1 LSFTAFYGWI
11 AQHPHFA
18 GLAVFLIALAE
29 SLAVVGLLVPGVA
42 MMFAAGAL
50 VGAGALAFEPI
61 CAYAVAGAI
70 AGDGLSFWLGW
81 HYRHRL
87 NSLWPFTR
95 HPGMIDGGVA
105 FFRRYGGRSV
115 LFGRFV
121 GPVRAVIPLVAGM
134 LAMPVRRF
142 IAINV
147 LSALLWGPAYLLPGM
162 AFGASVD
169 LASQV
174 TGRLAAL
181 LIALLAV
188 LWFTA
193 WLSKRLYGYFRPR
206 THELILVTFDLCRT
220 HPLFGRLTAPLIDP
234 NRRDYPGL
242 AIWAVLLGAVS
253 VMACTLVPA
262 DLVPVSLEA
271 WRNPWADYALTVCE
285 ELGSPPAVLV
295 FSAAIGGWL
304 LIRGRRLAAAHF
316 LGGIGFALLLGE
328 LCGAAFAAPPVDGRV
343 LNGAVAYG
351 FVAILLADRA
361 AAGWRWPIYAAAA
374 LLAIVIAFARLYS
387 DTGEFLAV
395 CFTLIL
401 ALVWLVL
408 LGVAY
413 RRHRHAESP
422 ASGLFWLAPLILT
435 AVALALW
442 SRHSV
447 EEFAYRMPHVVV
459 GESAWLDR
467 DWRSLPAYRVRTFGR
482 PDQLLAIQWA
492 SSLDAVRADLS
503 RNGWREA
510 KPLSLNSALRV
521 LSPDTGIGELPV
533 LPHFNQTEAD
543 ALRMIKPAP
552 GGRWL
557 IVRFW
562 PSGLTLER
570 NSIPIWLGSAAFL
583 EAREF
588 LGLMKFS
595 EEKDDGLE
603 ALDLLAAELKARM
616 PVIVR
621 TAEPG
626 RMVVLVPP

>member
-1 LSFTAFYGWI
+1 MSFTAFYGWI

-50 VGAGALAFEPI
+50 VGAGALAFGPI

-81 HYRHRL
+81 HYRQRL
-87 NSLWPFTR
+87 NALWPFTR
-95 HPGMIDGGVA
+95 YPGMIDSGVA

-188 LWFTA
+188 LWLTV
-193 WLSKRLYGYFRPR
+193 WLSKRLYTYFRPR

-242 AIWAVLLGAVS
+242 LIWAVLLGTTGI
-253 VMACTLVPA
+253 MAGTLVSA

-271 WRNPWADYALTVCE
+271 WRNPWADYALAVCE
-285 ELGSPPAVLV
+285 ELGSTPAVLV
-295 FSAAIGGWL
+295 FSAAIGSWL
-304 LIRGRRLAAAHF
+304 LLRGRRLAAAHF
-316 LGGIGFALLLGE
+316 LGGIGFALMLGE
-328 LCGAAFAAPPVDGRV
+328 LCGAAFAVPPVDGPV

-351 FVAILLADRA
+351 FVAILLADPA
-361 AAGWRWPIYAAAA
+361 AVGWRWPIYATAA
-374 LLAIVIAFARLYS
+374 LLTIVIAFARLYS
-387 DTGEFLAV
+387 DAGEFLAV
-395 CFTLIL
+395 CFTLAL
-401 ALVWLVL
+401 ALTWLVL

-413 RRHRHAESP
+413 RRHRHAEPP
-422 ASGLFWLAPLILT
+422 AGGLFWLAPLALA
-435 AVALALW
+435 AVASALW
-442 SRHSV
+442 SSHSV
-447 EEFAYRMPHVVV
+447 EEFAYRMPRVAVD
-459 GESAWLDR
+459 ESAWLGQG
-467 DWRSLPAYRVRTFGR
+467 WRSLPAYRVQTFGR
-482 PDQLLAIQWA
+482 PNQPLAVQWA
-492 SSLDAVRADLS
+492 SPLDTIRADLS
-503 RNGWREA
+503 RNGWRET
-510 KPLSLNSALRV
+510 KPLSLRPALRV
-521 LSPDTGIGELPV
+521 LNPDTGIAELPV
-533 LPHFNQTEAD
+533 LPHFNQTEVD

-562 PSGLTLER
+562 PSGLVLER
-570 NSIPIWLGSAAFL
+570 GSTPVWLGSVAFL
-583 EAREF
+583 ETREL

-595 EEKDDGLE
+595 EETVDGSE
-603 ALDLLAAELKARM
+603 ALGLFAAELGSRL

-621 TAEPG
+621 TAEED
-626 RMVVLVPP
+626 RTVVLVPP